1 MSIQQIIN
9 EFQNYTYNK
18 TEIISKYVKDLKN
31 SGALDTN
38 SLQIQEFLLP
48 EIMLLMKKA
57 LVNRLSADLL
67 FQNNYWSW
75 GLVTLYYSNF
85 FLSQSLNRLKGSF
98 FIRLDG
104 NIKNIKFNN
113 GNYTLLSTSGTDS
126 HKKELQEL
134 RSNYIFLAGG
144 SLAENK
150 FLNSLPDDYSI
161 NPHFN
166 ESTIRNDINY
176 TLFYFQEFSTN
187 EIKYEIKIDD
197 CKKDYFFNNQVSL
210 KEFKLLKIN
219 RSRFELL
226 FHILKQIKETN
237 TDFGIEYN
245 KFMLEIER
253 EITYKFKKETI
264 RRVENYFNKNM
275 KFNMISSVLI
285 EELEGLIK

>member
-1 MSIQQIIN
+1 M
-9 EFQNYTYNK
+9 
-18 TEIISKYVKDLKN
+18 
-31 SGALDTN
+31 
-38 SLQIQEFLLP
+38 
-48 EIMLLMKKA
+48 
-57 LVNRLSADLL
+57 
-67 FQNNYWSW
+67 
-75 GLVTLYYSNF
+75 
-85 FLSQSLNRLKGSF
+85 
-98 FIRLDG
+98 
-104 NIKNIKFNN
+104 
-113 GNYTLLSTSGTDS
+113 
-126 HKKELQEL
+126 
-134 RSNYIFLAGG
+134 
-144 SLAENK
+144 
-150 FLNSLPDDYSI
+150 
-161 NPHFN
+161 
-166 ESTIRNDINY
+166 RNDINY